1 MPSGALVHPSH
12 SGQVTAPYL
21 YSPAQAESR
30 PGHSDKMVAMT
41 RENTEERNTDIYSL
55 IPRPFI
61 RHQPGTRYSRE
72 YGPYPTELTIRW
84 EDSRTSDTQVD
95 EDTAGRKLKENEMEK
110 SCGSLL
116 GGGV

>member
-1 MPSGALVHPSH
+1 
-12 SGQVTAPYL
+12 
-21 YSPAQAESR
+21 
-30 PGHSDKMVAMT
+30 MVAMT

-55 IPRPFI
+55 IARPFI